1 MKLFKQFTL
10 LRLYIAICA
19 MALSAFTYAE
29 YYGYLLTGSDESTQ
43 KTSGGHHYNSGSRTH
58 HK

>member
-1 MKLFKQFTL
+1 LKLFKQFTL

-43 KTSGGHHYNSGSRTH
+43 KTSGVHGYSGSRTH